1 MLKNVSFEVNPGE
14 TIAIVG
20 STGSGKTTLSNLIE
34 RFYDPEKGRILL
46 DGIDLRQWP
55 LGKLRETV
63 GICQQDVFIF
73 AGSIAENISLG
84 RKGLSME
91 RIKGAAETANALP
104 FIEKLPGGFNREIS
118 EGGSTL
124 SAGQRQLLSFARTLA
139 GNPRLLILD
148 EATSSVDPETEQL
161 IQEAIL
167 RMTEERTTIIV
178 AHRPSTIKHAD
189 KVLVMKDG

>member
-1 MLKNVSFEVNPGE
+1 M
-14 TIAIVG
+14 
-20 STGSGKTTLSNLIE
+20 
-34 RFYDPEKGRILL
+34 
-46 DGIDLRQWP
+46 DGVDLRQWP
-55 LGKLRETV
+55 LGKLRETI

-73 AGSIAENISLG
+73 AGTIAENISLG
-84 RKGLSME
+84 REDLPVE
-91 RIKGAAETANALP
+91 QIRAAAETANALP
-104 FIEKLPGGFNREIS
+104 FIEKLPNGLDQEIS

-124 SAGQRQLLSFARTLA
+124 SAGQRQLLSFARALA

-161 IQEAIL
+161 IQDAIL

-189 KVLVMKDG
+189 RVLVMRDGCLSVKGSS